1 MKGKKQMKNTISK
14 AVFAGAVALAA
25 VSASSAD
32 DYRFIVGGYPAEN
45 KSHSEVSDAAP
56 LVAGVL
62 ATASASAPME
72 ARRFVSGDSAGCA
85 LRSDKFTAL
94 YIIVR

>member
-1 MKGKKQMKNTISK
+1 MKNMICK
-14 AVFAGAVALAA
+14 AAFAGSVALSA
-25 VSASSAD
+25 VCPSLAD

-56 LVAGVL
+56 LAVGTL
-62 ATASASAPME
+62 AAASASSPME
-72 ARRFVSGDSAGCA
+72 ARRFTSGDSAGCP

>member
-1 MKGKKQMKNTISK
+1 MKNMICK
-14 AVFAGAVALAA
+14 AAFAGSVALAA
-25 VSASSAD
+25 VCPSLAD
-32 DYRFIVGGYPAEN
+32 DYRFIIGGYPAEN

-56 LVAGVL
+56 LAVGTL
-62 ATASASAPME
+62 AAASASSPME
-72 ARRFVSGDSAGCA
+72 ARRFTSVDSAGCP

>member
-1 MKGKKQMKNTISK
+1 MKNMICK
-14 AVFAGAVALAA
+14 AAFAGSVALAA
-25 VSASSAD
+25 VCPSSAD

-45 KSHSEVSDAAP
+45 KSHSEVSVAAP
-56 LVAGVL
+56 LAVGTL
-62 ATASASAPME
+62 ATVSASAPME
-72 ARRFVSGDSAGCA
+72 ARLSAAGDSASCP